1 MMKNNLLHEYFSNL
15 LTTNILSFND
25 FVATLKD
32 SNIDATPQQMRDWYS
47 ALQSQDELIL
57 NQITQE
63 ASNMLTI
70 FKEISIS
77 DFTEREMKQYFTLE
91 TFINNLYDMGLLL
104 DQRLAYINSEIEKY
118 SEVLHQFYDELQLI
132 EDSTKD
138 QGNVAIV
145 DDLLQKLDKL
155 KKTIQQ
161 LDK

>member
-1 MMKNNLLHEYFSNL
+1 MKNNLLHEYFSNL